1 MDSQVL
7 HKDPVAKHDAHFI
20 CGELHVI
27 LARFTSLEIDDI
39 ETGRLAHI
47 GQSYHDDIEDLSR
60 VISKGL
66 LNESCVDIHSTAKH
80 IGGLFIDFV
89 GYELNWSVL
98 SMDHCINTALL
109 RVELQFVFL
118 HSETFREHL
127 LSHALRLFIDFHYL
141 VLDNKLALF
150 VIQHALAN
158 VVLFLLRQN
167 EVVLVES
174 RTTDLLHNLIV
185 SVTLIDQDTVGVKEK
200 P

>member
-1 MDSQVL
+1 
-7 HKDPVAKHDAHFI
+7 
-20 CGELHVI
+20 
-27 LARFTSLEIDDI
+27 
-39 ETGRLAHI
+39 
-47 GQSYHDDIEDLSR
+47 
-60 VISKGL
+60 
-66 LNESCVDIHSTAKH
+66 
-80 IGGLFIDFV
+80 
-89 GYELNWSVL
+89 
-98 SMDHCINTALL
+98 MDHCINTALL

-118 HSETFREHL
+118 HSETFWEHL
-127 LSHALRLFIDFHYL
+127 LSHALRLFIDVHYL
-141 VLDNKLALF
+141 VLDNELALF